1 MSEQEVHAGRP
12 SFRVASASPYARCR
26 RPPPINPQPLIN
38 MINEVNNINEIGFKA
53 SLVAALQLTQFHSEK
68 KSRLQ

>member
-1 MSEQEVHAGRP
+1 
-12 SFRVASASPYARCR
+12 
-26 RPPPINPQPLIN
+26 